1 MTAVSIFIAAV
12 TVLHILG
19 YIGLV
24 YWTTHIKAGG
34 DAKEGEII
42 DHTWDGDLKEM
53 NNPMPGWWLSLFY
66 LMIAFAIAYL
76 FLYPGV
82 YKGSKGW
89 TQLGQYQQES
99 RKIDSRSAE
108 YFRHYAGKSV
118 EELAKDPDAL
128 ATGRRIF
135 LQNCA
140 VCHASDAGGSPGS
153 YPNLTDKDW
162 IWGGTPE
169 NIINTITNGH
179 TGAMPPGGAL
189 IAVTPGQP
197 PSAEDQEKLD
207 DVSNYV
213 LSLGGY
219 PHDQARADK
228 GKALYS
234 TSCIACHGPDGKGN
248 PVIGGINL
256 ADQTWLYADDPE
268 DPAALKAF
276 IEHQIQQPRN
286 NVMPAW
292 KDTLGDAKIKV
303 VAAYVYSLSQD
314 EEEAAEEKAA
324 EPAAET
330 AAPATAESATT
341 SEAEK
346 PATEATAL
354 AAETATAEAATSE
367 VEKTAAEATAP
378 AAETAAPAPTEA
390 AATSE
395 AANPAAEAPTPAA
408 ETATPAP
415 AEAAATS
422 EAEKP
427 AAEAT
432 APAAETAAP
441 APTEAAATSEAAN
454 PAAEAPTPAAETA
467 TPAPAEAAAT
477 SEAEKPAAEA
487 TAPAAET
494 AAPAPTEAA
503 ATSEA
508 ANPAAEAPAPT
519 AETAAPAPAEP
530 AATSEA
536 EKPAAEAPA
545 P

>member
-12 TVLHILG
+12 TILHILG

-89 TQLGQYQQES
+89 TQLTQYQQES
-99 RKIDSRSAE
+99 RRVDARSAE

-140 VCHASDAGGSPGS
+140 VCHATDAGGTPGN

-179 TGAMPPGGAL
+179 TGAMPAGGAL
-189 IAVTPGQP
+189 ISVTPGQA
-197 PSAEDQEKLD
+197 PSAEDQQKLE
-207 DVSNYV
+207 DVSNYI
-213 LSLGGY
+213 LALGGY
-219 PHDQARADK
+219 EHDQALAEK
-228 GKALYS
+228 GKELYG
-234 TSCIACHGPDGKGN
+234 TSCVACHGPDGKGN

-256 ADQTWLYADDPE
+256 ADQTWLYAEDSE
-268 DPAALKAF
+268 DPAALKTF
-276 IEHQIQQPRN
+276 IQNQIQHPRN

-292 KDTLGDAKIKV
+292 KDILGEAKIKV

-314 EEEAAEEKAA
+314 ESEVDNSAEE
-324 EPAAET
+324 
-330 AAPATAESATT
+330 
-341 SEAEK
+341 EK
-346 PATEATAL
+346 
-354 AAETATAEAATSE
+354 
-367 VEKTAAEATAP
+367 
-378 AAETAAPAPTEA
+378 
-390 AATSE
+390 
-395 AANPAAEAPTPAA
+395 
-408 ETATPAP
+408 TATPA
-415 AEAAATS
+415 AAGA
-422 EAEKP
+422 AEKP

-432 APAAETAAP
+432 ATAAETTATTSAAEKPAAET
-441 APTEAAATSEAAN
+441 TAT
-454 PAAEAPTPAAETA
+454 AAEATATTSAAEKSAAEATATAAEAATNSAAEKPGAETTVTAAEATATTSAAEKPAAETTA
-467 TPAPAEAAAT
+467 AAAEAAPTT
-477 SEAEKPAAEA
+477 SAAEKPAAEA
-487 TAPAAET
+487 VPSAAESVQPASET
-494 AAPAPTEAA
+494 AKPAEAA
-503 ATSEA
+503 TPASSEA
-508 ANPAAEAPAPT
+508 ATAP
-519 AETAAPAPAEP
+519 
-530 AATSEA
+530 
-536 EKPAAEAPA
+536 
-545 P
+545 

>member
-34 DAKEGEII
+34 DAKEGEVI

-89 TQLGQYQQES
+89 TQLTQYQQES
-99 RKIDSRSAE
+99 RRVDARSAE

-118 EELAKDPDAL
+118 EDLAKDTDAL
-128 ATGRRIF
+128 AIGRRIF

-140 VCHASDAGGSPGS
+140 VCHASDAGGTPGN

-179 TGAMPPGGAL
+179 TGAMPAGGAL
-189 IAVTPGQP
+189 ISVTPGQA
-197 PSAEDQEKLD
+197 PSAEDQQKLEN
-207 DVSNYV
+207 VSNYI
-213 LSLGGY
+213 LALGGY
-219 PHDQARADK
+219 EHDQALAEK
-228 GKALYS
+228 GKELYS
-234 TSCIACHGPDGKGN
+234 TSCVACHGPDGKGN

-256 ADQTWLYADDPE
+256 ADQTWLYAEDSE
-268 DPAALKAF
+268 DPAALKTF
-276 IEHQIQQPRN
+276 IQNQIQHPRN

-292 KDTLGDAKIKV
+292 KDILGEAKIKV

-314 EEEAAEEKAA
+314 ESEVDNSAEE
-324 EPAAET
+324 
-330 AAPATAESATT
+330 
-341 SEAEK
+341 EK
-346 PATEATAL
+346 
-354 AAETATAEAATSE
+354 
-367 VEKTAAEATAP
+367 
-378 AAETAAPAPTEA
+378 
-390 AATSE
+390 
-395 AANPAAEAPTPAA
+395 
-408 ETATPAP
+408 TATPA
-415 AEAAATS
+415 AAG

-432 APAAETAAP
+432 ATAAETTATTSAAEKPAAETP
-441 APTEAAATSEAAN
+441 AT
-454 PAAEAPTPAAETA
+454 AAEAA
-467 TPAPAEAAAT
+467 TNSA
-477 SEAEKPAAEA
+477 AEKPAAEA
-487 TAPAAET
+487 TATAAEATATTSAAEKPAAET
-494 AAPAPTEAA
+494 T
-503 ATSEA
+503 AT
-508 ANPAAEAPAPT
+508 AAEA
-519 AETAAPAPAEP
+519 
-530 AATSEA
+530 ATTTSAA
-536 EKPAAEAPA
+536 EKPAAEAVPSAAESVQPA
-545 P
+545 SETAKPAEAAAPASSEAATAP

>member
-12 TVLHILG
+12 TILHILG

-89 TQLGQYQQES
+89 TQLTQYQQES
-99 RKIDSRSAE
+99 RRVDARSAE

-118 EELAKDPDAL
+118 EDLAKDPDAL

-140 VCHASDAGGSPGS
+140 VCHATDAGGTPGN

-179 TGAMPPGGAL
+179 TGAMPAGGAL
-189 IAVTPGQP
+189 IAVAPGQA
-197 PSAEDQEKLD
+197 PSAEDQEKLE

-219 PHDQARADK
+219 EHDQALAEK
-228 GKALYS
+228 GKELYGA
-234 TSCIACHGPDGKGN
+234 SCVACHGPDGKGN

-268 DPAALKAF
+268 DTAALKAF
-276 IEHQIQQPRN
+276 IQQQIQKPRN

-292 KDTLGDAKIKV
+292 KDILGEAKIKV

-314 EEEAAEEKAA
+314 EAADNNTGE
-324 EPAAET
+324 
-330 AAPATAESATT
+330 
-341 SEAEK
+341 
-346 PATEATAL
+346 
-354 AAETATAEAATSE
+354 
-367 VEKTAAEATAP
+367 EKTAAEATAP
-378 AAETAAPAPTEA
+378 AATETTAEP
-390 AATSE
+390 AAT
-395 AANPAAEAPTPAA
+395 
-408 ETATPAP
+408 
-415 AEAAATS
+415 TS
-422 EAEKP
+422 EAEKT

-432 APAAETAAP
+432 APAATETTAEPAA
-441 APTEAAATSEAAN
+441 TTSEAEKT
-454 PAAEAPTPAAETA
+454 AAEATTPAATET
-467 TPAPAEAAAT
+467 TAPVAEPAAAT
-477 SEAEKPAAEA
+477 SEAEA
-487 TAPAAET
+487 TAPT
-494 AAPAPTEAA
+494 V
-503 ATSEA
+503 
-508 ANPAAEAPAPT
+508 EAPAT
-519 AETAAPAPAEP
+519 PATESEKPASEP
-530 AATSEA
+530 AAQ
-536 EKPAAEAPA
+536 
-545 P
+545 

>member
-12 TVLHILG
+12 TILHILG

-89 TQLGQYQQES
+89 TQLTQYQQES
-99 RKIDSRSAE
+99 RRVDARSAE

-140 VCHASDAGGSPGS
+140 VCHATDAGGTPGN

-179 TGAMPPGGAL
+179 TGAMPAGGAL
-189 IAVTPGQP
+189 ISVTPGQA
-197 PSAEDQEKLD
+197 PSAEDQQKLE
-207 DVSNYV
+207 DVSNYI
-213 LSLGGY
+213 LALGGY
-219 PHDQARADK
+219 EHDQALAEK
-228 GKALYS
+228 GKELYG
-234 TSCIACHGPDGKGN
+234 TSCVACHGPDGKGN

-256 ADQTWLYADDPE
+256 ADQTWLYAEDSE
-268 DPAALKAF
+268 DPAALKTF
-276 IEHQIQQPRN
+276 IQNQIQHPRN

-292 KDTLGDAKIKV
+292 KDILGEAKIKV

-314 EEEAAEEKAA
+314 ESEVDNSAEE
-324 EPAAET
+324 
-330 AAPATAESATT
+330 
-341 SEAEK
+341 EK
-346 PATEATAL
+346 
-354 AAETATAEAATSE
+354 
-367 VEKTAAEATAP
+367 
-378 AAETAAPAPTEA
+378 
-390 AATSE
+390 
-395 AANPAAEAPTPAA
+395 
-408 ETATPAP
+408 TATPA
-415 AEAAATS
+415 AAGA
-422 EAEKP
+422 AEKP

-432 APAAETAAP
+432 ATAAETTATTSAAEKPAAET
-441 APTEAAATSEAAN
+441 TAT
-454 PAAEAPTPAAETA
+454 AAEATATTSAAEKSAAEATATAAEAATNSAAEKPGAETTVTAAEATATTSAAEKPAAETTVA
-467 TPAPAEAAAT
+467 AAEAATTT
-477 SEAEKPAAEA
+477 SAAEKPAAEA
-487 TAPAAET
+487 VPSAAESVQPASET
-494 AAPAPTEAA
+494 AKPAEAA
-503 ATSEA
+503 TPASSEA
-508 ANPAAEAPAPT
+508 ATAP
-519 AETAAPAPAEP
+519 
-530 AATSEA
+530 
-536 EKPAAEAPA
+536 
-545 P
+545 

>member
-34 DAKEGEII
+34 DAKEGEVI

-89 TQLGQYQQES
+89 TQLTQYQQES
-99 RKIDSRSAE
+99 RRVDARSAE

-118 EELAKDPDAL
+118 EDLAKDTDAL
-128 ATGRRIF
+128 AIGRRIF

-140 VCHASDAGGSPGS
+140 VCHATDAGGTPGS

-179 TGAMPPGGAL
+179 TGAMPAGGAL
-189 IAVTPGQP
+189 ISVTPGQA
-197 PSAEDQEKLD
+197 PSAEDQQKLEN
-207 DVSNYV
+207 VSNYI
-213 LSLGGY
+213 LALGGY
-219 PHDQARADK
+219 EHDQALAEK
-228 GKALYS
+228 GKELYS
-234 TSCIACHGPDGKGN
+234 TSCVACHGPDGKGN

-256 ADQTWLYADDPE
+256 ADQTWLYAEDSE
-268 DPAALKAF
+268 DPAALKTF
-276 IEHQIQQPRN
+276 IQNQIQHPRN

-292 KDTLGDAKIKV
+292 KDILGEAKIKV

-314 EEEAAEEKAA
+314 ESEVDNSAEEATATTSAA
-324 EPAAET
+324 EKPAAET
-330 AAPATAESATT
+330 TATAAEAAATT
-341 SEAEK
+341 SAAEK
-346 PATEATAL
+346 PAAETTATA
-354 AAETATAEAATSE
+354 AEAAT
-367 VEKTAAEATAP
+367 T
-378 AAETAAPAPTEA
+378 
-390 AATSE
+390 
-395 AANPAAEAPTPAA
+395 
-408 ETATPAP
+408 
-415 AEAAATS
+415 TS

-432 APAAETAAP
+432 A
-441 APTEAAATSEAAN
+441 
-454 PAAEAPTPAAETA
+454 
-467 TPAPAEAAAT
+467 AEAATTT
-477 SEAEKPAAEA
+477 SAAEKPAAEA
-487 TAPAAET
+487 VPSAAESVQPASET
-494 AAPAPTEAA
+494 AKPAEAAAPAS
-503 ATSEA
+503 SEA
-508 ANPAAEAPAPT
+508 ATAP
-519 AETAAPAPAEP
+519 
-530 AATSEA
+530 
-536 EKPAAEAPA
+536 
-545 P
+545 

>member
-12 TVLHILG
+12 TILHILG

-34 DAKEGEII
+34 DAKEGEVI

-89 TQLGQYQQES
+89 TQLTQYQQES
-99 RKIDSRSAE
+99 RRVDARSAE

-140 VCHASDAGGSPGS
+140 VCHATDAGGTPGN

-179 TGAMPPGGAL
+179 TGAMPAGGAL
-189 IAVTPGQP
+189 IAVAPGQA
-197 PSAEDQEKLD
+197 PSAEDQQKLE
-207 DVSNYV
+207 DVSNYI
-213 LSLGGY
+213 LALGGY
-219 PHDQARADK
+219 EHDQALAEK
-228 GKALYS
+228 GKELYG
-234 TSCIACHGPDGKGN
+234 TSCVACHGPDGKGN
-248 PVIGGINL
+248 PIIGGINL
-256 ADQTWLYADDPE
+256 ADQTWLYAEDSE
-268 DPAALKAF
+268 DPAALKTF
-276 IEHQIQQPRN
+276 IQNQIQHPRN

-292 KDTLGDAKIKV
+292 KDILGEAKIKV

-314 EEEAAEEKAA
+314 ESEADSSAGEEKTATPTAAGAAEKPAAEATATAAEAAATTSAA
-324 EPAAET
+324 EKPAAET
-330 AAPATAESATT
+330 TA
-341 SEAEK
+341 
-346 PATEATAL
+346 
-354 AAETATAEAATSE
+354 
-367 VEKTAAEATAP
+367 TAAEATATTS
-378 AAETAAPAPTEA
+378 AAEK
-390 AATSE
+390 
-395 AANPAAEAPTPAA
+395 PAAEA
-408 ETATPAP
+408 TA
-415 AEAAATS
+415 AEAATTS

-432 APAAETAAP
+432 A
-441 APTEAAATSEAAN
+441 
-454 PAAEAPTPAAETA
+454 
-467 TPAPAEAAAT
+467 AEAATT
-477 SEAEKPAAEA
+477 SAAEKPAAEA
-487 TAPAAET
+487 TATAAEAVPSAAESVQPASET
-494 AAPAPTEAA
+494 AKPAEAA
-503 ATSEA
+503 TPASSEA
-508 ANPAAEAPAPT
+508 ATAP
-519 AETAAPAPAEP
+519 
-530 AATSEA
+530 
-536 EKPAAEAPA
+536 
-545 P
+545 

>member
-228 GKALYS
+228 GKKLYS

-314 EEEAAEEKAA
+314 EEETAEEKAA

-346 PATEATAL
+346 PAAEAPAPAADIAAPAPAEAAATSDAAKP
-354 AAETATAEAATSE
+354 AAEAAASATETAAPAPAEAAATSE
-367 VEKTAAEATAP
+367 AAKPTAEATAP
-378 AAETAAPAPTEA
+378 AAETAAPATAEPA
-390 AATSE
+390 ASSE
-395 AANPAAEAPTPAA
+395 AA
-408 ETATPAP
+408 
-415 AEAAATS
+415 
-422 EAEKP
+422 KP

-441 APTEAAATSEAAN
+441 APAEPATSSEAAN
-454 PAAEAPTPAAETA
+454 PAT
-467 TPAPAEAAAT
+467 
-477 SEAEKPAAEA
+477 EA
-487 TAPAAET
+487 TAP
-494 AAPAPTEAA
+494 
-503 ATSEA
+503 
-508 ANPAAEAPAPT
+508 
-519 AETAAPAPAEP
+519 
-530 AATSEA
+530 
-536 EKPAAEAPA
+536 
-545 P
+545 

>member
-292 KDTLGDAKIKV
+292 KDILGEAKIKV

-314 EEEAAEEKAA
+314 ESEADNSAGEEKTAT
-324 EPAAET
+324 PT
-330 AAPATAESATT
+330 AAGA
-341 SEAEK
+341 AEK
-346 PATEATAL
+346 P
-354 AAETATAEAATSE
+354 
-367 VEKTAAEATAP
+367 AAEATA
-378 AAETAAPAPTEA
+378 AEA
-390 AATSE
+390 AAT
-395 AANPAAEAPTPAA
+395 
-408 ETATPAP
+408 
-415 AEAAATS
+415 TS

-432 APAAETAAP
+432 ATAAEATATTSAAEKPAAETTATAA
-441 APTEAAATSEAAN
+441 EAAATTS
-454 PAAEAPTPAAETA
+454 AAEKPAAETTA
-467 TPAPAEAAAT
+467 TAAEAATTT

-487 TAPAAET
+487 TAA
-494 AAPAPTEAA
+494 EAA
-503 ATSEA
+503 TTTSA
-508 ANPAAEAPAPT
+508 
-519 AETAAPAPAEP
+519 
-530 AATSEA
+530 A
-536 EKPAAEAPA
+536 EKPAAEAVPSAAESVQPA
-545 P
+545 SETAKPAEAATPASSEAATAP

>member
-228 GKALYS
+228 GKALYG

-324 EPAAET
+324 EPATEATAPASET
-330 AAPATAESATT
+330 AAPATAE
-341 SEAEK
+341 
-346 PATEATAL
+346 
-354 AAETATAEAATSE
+354 AAT
-367 VEKTAAEATAP
+367 
-378 AAETAAPAPTEA
+378 
-390 AATSE
+390 
-395 AANPAAEAPTPAA
+395 
-408 ETATPAP
+408 
-415 AEAAATS
+415 TS

-432 APAAETAAP
+432 APAAETAA
-441 APTEAAATSEAAN
+441 AESAATNEAEK
-454 PAAEAPTPAAETA
+454 PAAEATAPAAESTA
-467 TPAPAEAAAT
+467 PAPAEAAAPAAETAAAETAASEAAKPTAEATTPASETAAPATAEPAATSEAAKPAAEATAPAAEAATT

-487 TAPAAET
+487 TAPATET
-494 AAPAPTEAA
+494 AAPKPAEAA
-503 ATSEA
+503 AASDAEKAATEA
-508 ANPAAEAPAPT
+508 TTPASEAPA
-519 AETAAPAPAEP
+519 
-530 AATSEA
+530 TSDSKSA
-536 EKPAAEAPA
+536 QP
-545 P
+545 

>member
-34 DAKEGEII
+34 DAKEGEVI

-89 TQLGQYQQES
+89 TQLTQYQQES
-99 RKIDSRSAE
+99 RRVDARSAE

-118 EELAKDPDAL
+118 EDLAKDTDAL
-128 ATGRRIF
+128 AIGRRIF

-140 VCHASDAGGSPGS
+140 VCHATDAGGTPGS

-179 TGAMPPGGAL
+179 TGAMPAGGAL
-189 IAVTPGQP
+189 ISVTPGQA
-197 PSAEDQEKLD
+197 PSAEDQQKLEN
-207 DVSNYV
+207 VSNYI
-213 LSLGGY
+213 LALGGY
-219 PHDQARADK
+219 EHDQALAEK
-228 GKALYS
+228 GKELYS
-234 TSCIACHGPDGKGN
+234 TSCVACHGPDGKGN

-256 ADQTWLYADDPE
+256 ADQTWLYAEDSE
-268 DPAALKAF
+268 DPAALKTF
-276 IEHQIQQPRN
+276 IQNQIQHPRN

-292 KDTLGDAKIKV
+292 KDILGEAKIKV

-314 EEEAAEEKAA
+314 ESEVDNSAEE
-324 EPAAET
+324 
-330 AAPATAESATT
+330 
-341 SEAEK
+341 EK
-346 PATEATAL
+346 
-354 AAETATAEAATSE
+354 
-367 VEKTAAEATAP
+367 
-378 AAETAAPAPTEA
+378 
-390 AATSE
+390 
-395 AANPAAEAPTPAA
+395 
-408 ETATPAP
+408 TATPA
-415 AEAAATS
+415 AAG

-432 APAAETAAP
+432 ATAAETTATTSAAEKPAAET
-441 APTEAAATSEAAN
+441 
-454 PAAEAPTPAAETA
+454 TA
-467 TPAPAEAAAT
+467 TAAEAAAT
-477 SEAEKPAAEA
+477 TSAAEKPAAETTATAAEAATNSAAEKPAAEA
-487 TAPAAET
+487 TATAAEATATTSAAEKPAAET
-494 AAPAPTEAA
+494 T
-503 ATSEA
+503 AT
-508 ANPAAEAPAPT
+508 AAEA
-519 AETAAPAPAEP
+519 
-530 AATSEA
+530 ATTTSAA
-536 EKPAAEAPA
+536 EKPAAEAVPSAAESVQPA
-545 P
+545 SETAKPAEAAAPASSEAATAP